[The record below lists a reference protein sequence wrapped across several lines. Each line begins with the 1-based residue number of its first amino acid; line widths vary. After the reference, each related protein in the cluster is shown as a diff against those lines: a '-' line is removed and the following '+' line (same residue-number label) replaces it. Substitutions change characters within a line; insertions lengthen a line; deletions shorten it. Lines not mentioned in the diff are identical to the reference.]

1 MTDLRIALRHLR
13 ATPVITLVAVLSL
26 ALGIG
31 ANTAIF
37 SLIDSLIVRP
47 LPIRDAQHLVIVS
60 DTRAGRTGTAA
71 WTYAVWD
78 AMAPYLDQFDGSAA
92 WFSERLNLAE
102 GGGPLEPTNAIWVS
116 GHYFDT
122 LGVPALLGRT
132 IAATD
137 DTRASADGPVAV
149 ISYGLW
155 QTRFGGAADVIGRRL
170 VVERV
175 PFTIVGV
182 TPPSFFG
189 GEVGRSFDVA
199 LPMNTEP
206 LIAGRPS
213 RIDRA
218 GGFYALTVVL
228 RLKPAQTIAQATT
241 VLRSA
246 QPQIRQAAM
255 SPTLPPPFQAEFMKD
270 PLEAVAA
277 GTGTS
282 NLRERFQEPLLFLMA
297 VVALVLLIACA
308 NIANLQIAR
317 TVARR
322 HEVSV
327 RLALGAARWRMIR
340 ETLLESLLLSAAGAA
355 LALIFAAWSSRFIV
369 SRLADAREQVYLDLS
384 LDWRV
389 LLFTAAVA
397 IITTLL
403 SGLLPA
409 MRAGRGTPIN
419 ALKER
424 SRIAD
429 PRTGRIASSLIVAQ
443 VAFSLVIVVAAGLF
457 VQTFQRLATGPHGF
471 EGNRVLLVNVNL
483 VRTSVA
489 PDQKVAF
496 VRRLVDGIAA
506 LPGAATV
513 SASMVTPIQG
523 FGIVDLVR
531 VPGGT
536 PSMLPMQGN
545 RLGERSTFANGI
557 TPGWFA
563 TYGIPLKAGR
573 DFSTADL
580 DAAAATIVVNEAF
593 ARKFLHG
600 RDPVGATVS
609 FDGPAGPIV
618 KTVVGV
624 VGDAAYNS
632 MREQGEQ
639 GVPIEYFPL
648 APGPIPPRINDIT
661 ISVRAASG
669 SPALLV
675 RSITEALRAADRD
688 LVFSFRTMADQIN
701 ASLVQD
707 QLIALLSGFFGALAL
722 LLAGLGLYGM
732 TAYAVA
738 CRRGEIGIRM
748 ALGSTRAR
756 TMRFVVSRAAGAVLA
771 GIAIGVGL
779 SLWASRFVTTL
790 VFGVEPRDLTTLAI
804 AALTL
809 TVLAIAATSL
819 PAFRASR
826 LDPASVLREG

>member
-37 SLIDSLIVRP
+37 SLINSLIVRP
-47 LPIRDAQHLVIVS
+47 LPIADPQRLVMVS
-60 DTRAGRTGTAA
+60 DTRARTGVAE
-71 WTYAVWD
+71 WTYGVWD
-78 AMAPYLDQFDGSAA
+78 AMSPYLNQFDRSAA

-102 GGGPLEPTNAIWVS
+102 GGGPLEPTDAIWVT

-122 LGVPALLGRT
+122 LGVPALLGRVIT
-132 IAATD
+132 PRD
-137 DTRASADGPVAV
+137 DTRTSADGPVAV
-149 ISYGLW
+149 ISYRLW
-155 QTRFGGAADVIGRRL
+155 QSRFGGDADVVGRRL

-189 GEVGRSFDVA
+189 SEVGRSFDVA

-213 RIDRA
+213 RIDR
-218 GGFYALTVVL
+218 GSGFYALTVLL
-228 RLKPAQTIAQATT
+228 RLKPAQTIDQATAL
-241 VLRSA
+241 LRGA
-246 QPQIRQAAM
+246 QSQIRQAAM
-255 SPTLPPPFQAEFMKD
+255 PPTMPARFQAEFMKE
-270 PLEAVAA
+270 PLVAVAA

-282 NLRERFQEPLLFLMA
+282 NLREQFQEPLVFLMA

-322 HEVSV
+322 HDVSV
-327 RLALGAARWRMIR
+327 RLALGAARWRVIR
-340 ETLLESLLLSAAGAA
+340 ETLIESLLLSAAGAA
-355 LALIFAAWSSRFIV
+355 LALVFAAWSSRFIV
-369 SRLADAREQVYLDLS
+369 SRLAAARQQVYLDLS

-389 LLFTAAVA
+389 LLFTGTVA
-397 IITTLL
+397 IVTTIL

-409 MRAGRGTPIN
+409 VRAGRGTPID

-424 SRIAD
+424 NRATD

-443 VAFSLVIVVAAGLF
+443 VALSLVIVVAAGLF
-457 VQTFQRLATGPHGF
+457 VQTFQRLANGPHGF
-471 EGNRVLLVNVNL
+471 DGNRVLLVNLNL

-489 PDQKVAF
+489 PDQRVEF
-496 VRRLVDGIAA
+496 VRRLVDDVAA
-506 LPGAATV
+506 LPGAGTV

-531 VPGGT
+531 VPGGPT
-536 PSMLPMQGN
+536 SMVPMPGG
-545 RLGERSTFANGI
+545 RLGERSTFANSI

-563 TYGIPLKAGR
+563 TYGMPLKAGR
-573 DFSTADL
+573 DFTRADMQTP
-580 DAAAATIVVNEAF
+580 DAVIVVNEAF

-639 GVPIEYFPL
+639 GVPIEYLPL
-648 APGPIPPRINDIT
+648 AQGQIPPRVNDMT

-669 SPALLV
+669 SPTLLV
-675 RSITEALRAADRD
+675 RAITDTLTAADRD
-688 LVFSFRTMADQIN
+688 LVFSFRTMSDQID

-756 TMRFVVSRAAGAVLA
+756 VLRFVLSRAARVVLA
-771 GIAIGVGL
+771 GVAIGVGL

-790 VFGVEPRDLTTLAI
+790 LFGIEPRDLPTLAL

-809 TVLAIAATSL
+809 TVLALAATWL

-826 LDPASVLREG
+826 LDPASVLRAD

>member
-13 ATPVITLVAVLSL
+13 ATPMITLVAVLSL

-37 SLIDSLIVRP
+37 SLINSLIVRP
-47 LPIRDAQHLVIVS
+47 LPIADPQRLVIVS
-60 DTRAGRTGTAA
+60 DTRAGRTGVAA
-71 WTYAVWD
+71 WTYGVWD
-78 AMAPYLDQFDGSAA
+78 AMRPYLNQFDASAA

-102 GGGPLEPTNAIWVS
+102 GGGPLEPTDALWVT
-116 GHYFDT
+116 GRYFDT

-132 IAATD
+132 ITARD
-137 DTRASADGPVAV
+137 DTRTAADGPVAV
-149 ISYGLW
+149 ISYRLW
-155 QTRFGGAADVIGRRL
+155 QARFGGAADVIGRRL

-175 PFTIVGV
+175 AFTIVGV
-182 TPPSFFG
+182 TRPSFFG

-206 LIAGRPS
+206 LIGGRPS

-228 RLKPAQTIAQATT
+228 RLKPAQTIDQATAL
-241 VLRSA
+241 LRGVQS
-246 QPQIRQAAM
+246 QIRQAAM
-255 SPTLPPPFQAEFMKD
+255 PPTLPAQFQAEFMKD
-270 PLEAVAA
+270 PLAAVAA

-282 NLRERFQEPLLFLMA
+282 NLRERFQEPLIFLMA

-322 HEVSV
+322 HDVSV
-327 RLALGAARWRMIR
+327 RLALGAARWRVIR
-340 ETLLESLLLSAAGAA
+340 QTLIESLLLSAAGAA
-355 LALIFAAWSSRFIV
+355 LALVFAAWSSRFIV
-369 SRLADAREQVYLDLS
+369 SRLAAGRQQVYLDLS

-389 LLFTAAVA
+389 LLFTATVA
-397 IITTLL
+397 IVATML

-409 MRAGRGTPIN
+409 VRAGRGAPID

-424 SRIAD
+424 NRATD
-429 PRTGRIASSLIVAQ
+429 PRAGRIASSLIVAQ
-443 VAFSLVIVVAAGLF
+443 VALSLVIVVAAGLF
-457 VQTFQRLATGPHGF
+457 VQTFQRLDNGPHGF
-471 EGNRVLLVNVNL
+471 DGNRVLLVNLNL

-489 PDQKVAF
+489 PDQRVEF
-496 VRRLVDGIAA
+496 VRRLVDDMAG
-506 LPGAATV
+506 LPGAGTV

-531 VPGGT
+531 VPGGPT
-536 PSMLPMQGN
+536 SMAPMQGN
-545 RLGERSTFANGI
+545 RLGDRSTYANSI

-563 TYGIPLKAGR
+563 TYGMPLKAGR
-573 DFSTADL
+573 DFTRADMQTPS
-580 DAAAATIVVNEAF
+580 AVIVVNEAF
-593 ARKFLHG
+593 AGKFLRG

-618 KTVVGV
+618 KTVVGI

-632 MREQGEQ
+632 MREQG
-639 GVPIEYFPL
+639 VPIEYLPL
-648 APGPIPPRINDIT
+648 AQGQIAPRVNDMT
-661 ISVRAASG
+661 ISVRAAVG
-669 SPALLV
+669 SPTRLV
-675 RSITEALRAADRD
+675 RAITDTLTAADRD
-688 LVFSFRTMADQIN
+688 LVFSFRTMNDQID

-756 TMRFVVSRAAGAVLA
+756 MLRFVLSGAARVVFA
-771 GIAIGVGL
+771 GVAIGVGL

-790 VFGVEPRDLTTLAI
+790 LFGIEPRDLPTLAI

-809 TVLAIAATSL
+809 TVLALAATWL

-826 LDPASVLREG
+826 LDPASVLRGD